1 MSSEL
6 ESDRAT
12 LVNLA
17 LLGPKVLVTMR
28 PRPSRKF
35 DKPAVRIMLQ
45 VTRIVRSE
53 SLLDSEPRCQRARH
67 SPLLSNTRAVAP
79 SLPVAVN

>member
-1 MSSEL
+1 MSSKL

-35 DKPAVRIMLQ
+35 DCNFDKPAVRIMLQ
-45 VTRIVRSE
+45 VTRIVRS
-53 SLLDSEPRCQRARH
+53 LLDSERGLHYRNLGASVHATGH
-67 SPLLSNTRAVAP
+67 SSPN
-79 SLPVAVN
+79 